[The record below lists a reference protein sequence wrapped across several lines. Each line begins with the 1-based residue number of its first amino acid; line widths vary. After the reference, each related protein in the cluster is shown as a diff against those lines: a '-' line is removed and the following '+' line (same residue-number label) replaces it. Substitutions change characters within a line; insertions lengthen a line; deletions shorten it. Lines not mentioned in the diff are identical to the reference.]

1 MSTPD
6 LDTVRTEYEAFPD
19 AFDSLLMATC
29 DGVGEPTASYAPYLR
44 DGIDFYVYVSE
55 LAAHTRNLREQG
67 KVSVFFVED
76 ETKAKTVFAR
86 KRVTFNCTALEVPR
100 EDATF
105 DAMLDRFS
113 AKFGTLV
120 QTTLR
125 ELKDFHLYRLRPHKA
140 SYVSGFA
147 RAFVI
152 EGDDLNLIRHR
163 NDVGHRTERDEVRE
177 RMDQLQ
183 EQTA

>member
-1 MSTPD
+1 MATPD
-6 LDTVRTEYEAFPD
+6 LDTVRAEYEAFPD
-19 AFDSLLMATC
+19 AFESLLMATC
-29 DGVGEPTASYAPYLR
+29 DGAGEPTASYAPYLR

-67 KVSVFFVED
+67 KVSVLFVED
-76 ETKAKTVFAR
+76 EAKAKIVFAR
-86 KRVTFNCTALEVPR
+86 KRVTFNCTAQEVPR
-100 EDATF
+100 DAPAF

-113 AKFGTLV
+113 AKFGALV

-147 RAFVI
+147 LAFVI
-152 EGDDLNLIRHR
+152 EGDDLNQLRHR
-163 NDVGHRTERDEVRE
+163 NDEGHRTQRDEVRE
-177 RMDQLQ
+177 RMDRLQ